1 VNAPAPLPDLAA
13 YRRAEHAYQAATRA
27 LRAAVRNR
35 EPLAALAVLR
45 ARAEAAAE
53 ELERIE
59 ELTDGAAW
67 RVGIED
73 TEERDRDARDAAYYE

>member
-1 VNAPAPLPDLAA
+1 MNAPAPLPDLAA
-13 YRRAEHAYQAATRA
+13 YRRAEHAYLTATRA
-27 LRAAVRNR
+27 LRAAEWDR
-35 EPLAALAVLR
+35 EPLAALR